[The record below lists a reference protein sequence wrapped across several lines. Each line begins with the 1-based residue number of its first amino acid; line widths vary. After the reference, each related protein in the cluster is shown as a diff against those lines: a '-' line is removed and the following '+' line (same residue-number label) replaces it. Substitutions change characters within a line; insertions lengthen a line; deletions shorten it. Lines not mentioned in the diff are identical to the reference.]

1 MTLLTLDEAAN
12 ARSEEPAR
20 RDALERLG
28 RAVAS

>member
-1 MTLLTLDEAAN
+1 MTLLTLDEAAKVL
-12 ARSEEPAR
+12 RVAR